1 MPQYYNNN
9 NNNGTIP
16 PPQQQYYQNNNQPN
30 SRPLYN
36 QGNGNMYVND
46 QAPPHGLPNGGMA
59 QGNFPPNLRSSGSMP
74 GPNKYQQYPSMHS
87 NPSHQNMQQKRLDS
101 LTGSISS
108 YYDYQQQQQQQSQ
121 APPPQPHQHHSF
133 NNAAPIDPFLEQ
145 RFKTNPKKSN
155 RRSQMP
161 LAGNIDGLDMGGR
174 GGMPLPGT
182 NRKSMNVINN
192 YGNGNGIAP
201 ASRRASS
208 GGPLMLNGNGSQQAP
223 QQQQQQHLGPH
234 TLQHGNYLRPPS
246 MNDSQT
252 SSSSANSNDTPKTQN
267 DNMQL
272 NVPTM
277 DSMNAKPLGGIAS
290 GGNNSNNHV
299 NEKKK
304 KGIFGKKK

>member
-1 MPQYYNNN
+1 
-9 NNNGTIP
+9 
-16 PPQQQYYQNNNQPN
+16 
-30 SRPLYN
+30 
-36 QGNGNMYVND
+36 
-46 QAPPHGLPNGGMA
+46 
-59 QGNFPPNLRSSGSMP
+59 
-74 GPNKYQQYPSMHS
+74 
-87 NPSHQNMQQKRLDS
+87 
-101 LTGSISS
+101 
-108 YYDYQQQQQQQSQ
+108 
-121 APPPQPHQHHSF
+121 
-133 NNAAPIDPFLEQ
+133 
-145 RFKTNPKKSN
+145 
-155 RRSQMP
+155 MP

-192 YGNGNGIAP
+192 YRNGNGIAP

-223 QQQQQQHLGPH
+223 QQQQQQQHLGPH

-277 DSMNAKPLGGIAS
+277 DSMNAKPLGELLQVVTTAIITS
-290 GGNNSNNHV
+290 MKRRKREFLV
-299 NEKKK
+299 KK
-304 KGIFGKKK
+304 